1 MQVTAK
7 IDKAGTLAELK
18 EDIIVSKCNQSHAD
32 IFRVIFINLFFSLTF
47 SWTGWFRNY
56 RFWDGLFF
64 L

>member
-1 MQVTAK
+1 MGQVAAK
-7 IDKAGTLAELK
+7 IDKAELK